1 MRPAVHNRRVPPRVR
16 IHHCLVLAGAALL
29 VVAAAA
35 VARGQVTA
43 DRGVSILVF
52 PKIIADGSGDTA
64 IEVAN
69 VWESPANAVCAY
81 VGGGPDQWQAVS
93 FGIALGARRPQH
105 WTVARGR
112 TAAPREPPLDVPA
125 APDGFRGALLCIEVD
140 QTGAPL
146 SGNALAGQATLLD
159 IATGDVRGYGGVGL
173 QGSGLNDGD
182 PFLCIG
188 GEPSD
193 ACVLGAEY
201 DACPGEWIVS
211 VPADGAADAPLG
223 AGVRYAGR
231 VTVLPCSQD
240 LRGGA
245 PATVELEITVI
256 DQLGQQFS
264 GNASATCWSDLALAD
279 VGAGIFDRATLGSD
293 WAEARIR
300 PAEGSG
306 GFLLVAETTR
316 GAAGAA
322 PIAATTTVVPH
333 SRGAATEP
341 DLIVMPAG
349 ALP

>member
-1 MRPAVHNRRVPPRVR
+1 VPPRVR
-16 IHHCLVLAGAALL
+16 IHRFLASVGAAALVSGFAALAGA
-29 VVAAAA
+29 
-35 VARGQVTA
+35 QVTA

-52 PKIIADGSGDTA
+52 PKVIADESGDTA
-64 IEVAN
+64 IELAN
-69 VWESPANAVCAY
+69 VSEAPANAVCAY
-81 VGGGPDQWQAVS
+81 VAGGSDGWQAVS

-112 TAAPREPPLDVPA
+112 TATPGEPPLEVPA
-125 APDGFRGALLCIEVD
+125 APIGFRGALLCIEVD

-159 IATGDVRGYGGVGL
+159 LATGDVRGYGGVGL

-188 GEPSD
+188 GEPSNT
-193 ACVLGAEY
+193 CFLGAEY

-223 AGVRYAGR
+223 ADVRYAGR
-231 VTVLPCSQD
+231 LTVLPCSQD
-240 LRGGA
+240 LRGGT
-245 PATVELEITVI
+245 PATVELDITVI

-264 GNASATCWSDLALAD
+264 GNATATCWGELALAE

-300 PAEGSG
+300 PADGSG

-322 PIAATTTVVPH
+322 PVAVTTMVVPH